1 MPVYAAVAV
10 SIVLGYALGSLPWA
24 YLIGRRKGI
33 AIGEVD
39 TRIAG
44 TANVFRQVGPA
55 WGGLVFLG
63 DAGKGAAAV
72 ALANAI
78 GAEGALALPALAA
91 AMAGHNW
98 PLLGLSRLPGGVGLA
113 TLGGGCVGAAWLI
126 ALPSMA
132 LGVAMIFVL
141 RNTSVGAGFGF
152 ALYAALGSVFGL
164 DPWVMGGLA
173 ALGVLV
179 LGWSK
184 VREKQA
190 SVG

>member
-10 SIVLGYALGSLPWA
+10 SIVAGYLLGSLPWA
-24 YLIGRRKGI
+24 YLAARRKGI

-44 TANVFRQVGPA
+44 TANVFRQVGRQ
-55 WGGLVFLG
+55 WGVLVFVG

-78 GAEGALALPALAA
+78 GAEDALALPALAA

-113 TLGGGCVGAAWLI
+113 TLAGGCFGAAWLI

-141 RNTSVGAGFGF
+141 RNTGVGAGFGL
-152 ALYAALGSVFGL
+152 ALYAVLGLVTGL
-164 DPWVMGGLA
+164 DLVLMGGLA

-179 LGWSK
+179 VAWAK
-184 VREKQA
+184 VRR
-190 SVG
+190 

>member
-24 YLIGRRKGI
+24 HLIARRKGI

-44 TANVFRQVGPA
+44 TANVFRQVGSQ
-55 WGGLVFLG
+55 WGVLVFAG
-63 DAGKGAAAV
+63 DAGKGAAAIV
-72 ALANAI
+72 LASAI
-78 GAEGALALPALAA
+78 GAEGTLALPALAA
-91 AMAGHNW
+91 AIAGHNW

-141 RNTSVGAGFGF
+141 RNTGVGAGFGF
-152 ALYAALGSVFGL
+152 VLYAVLGFATGL
-164 DPWVMGGLA
+164 DVWLMGGLA
-173 ALGVLV
+173 LLGVLV
-179 LGWSK
+179 VAWAK
-184 VREKQA
+184 VRKKQA
-190 SVG
+190 

>member
-1 MPVYAAVAV
+1 MPVYAAVSV
-10 SIVLGYALGSLPWA
+10 SVVVGYLLGSLPWA
-24 YLIGRRKGI
+24 YLAAWRKGI

-44 TANVFRQVGPA
+44 TANVFRQVGRR
-55 WGGLVFLG
+55 WGVLVFVG

-78 GAEGALALPALAA
+78 GAEGPIALSALAA
-91 AMAGHNW
+91 AIAGHNW

-113 TLGGGCVGAAWLI
+113 TLAGGCVGAAWLI

-132 LGVAMIFVL
+132 LGVGMIFIL
-141 RNTSVGAGFGF
+141 RNTGVG
-152 ALYAALGSVFGL
+152 AALGLALYGVLALVTGL
-164 DPWVMGGLA
+164 DPWTIGGLA

-179 LGWSK
+179 VAWAKL
-184 VREKQA
+184 RR
-190 SVG
+190 

>member
-1 MPVYAAVAV
+1 MPVYATIAV
-10 SIVLGYALGSLPWA
+10 SVVAGYLLGSLPWA
-24 YLIGRRKGI
+24 YLAARRKGV

-55 WGGLVFLG
+55 WGALVFIG

-72 ALANAI
+72 ALAPAI
-78 GAEGALALPALAA
+78 GAEDALALPALAA

-113 TLGGGCVGAAWLI
+113 TLAGGCFGAAWLI
-126 ALPSMA
+126 ALPSTA
-132 LGVAMIFVL
+132 VGVAMIFIL
-141 RNTSVGAGFGF
+141 RNTGVGAGFGL
-152 ALYAALGSVFGL
+152 ALYAVLGFVTGL
-164 DPWVMGGLA
+164 DPWLLGGLA

-179 LGWSK
+179 VTWAK
-184 VREKQA
+184 VRR
-190 SVG
+190 

>member
-10 SIVLGYALGSLPWA
+10 SVVVGYLLGSLPWA
-24 YLIGRRKGI
+24 YLIAQRKGI

-44 TANVFRQVGPA
+44 TANVFRQVGRK
-55 WGGLVFLG
+55 WGVLVFLG

-72 ALANAI
+72 ALASAAD
-78 GAEGALALPALAA
+78 AEGALALPALAA
-91 AMAGHNW
+91 AIAGHNW

-113 TLGGGCVGAAWLI
+113 TLAGGCLGAAWLI

-141 RNTSVGAGFGF
+141 RNTGVGAGFGL
-152 ALYAALGSVFGL
+152 ALYAVLGFVTGL
-164 DPWVMGGLA
+164 DPWLMGGLA
-173 ALGVLV
+173 V
-179 LGWSK
+179 LGILVVVWAK
-184 VREKQA
+184 VRR
-190 SVG
+190 

>member
-10 SIVLGYALGSLPWA
+10 SVVAGYALGSLPWA
-24 YLIGRRKGI
+24 YLAARRKGI

-44 TANVFRQVGPA
+44 TANVFRQVGRQ
-55 WGGLVFLG
+55 WGVLVFAG

-72 ALANAI
+72 ALATAI
-78 GAEGALALPALAA
+78 GAEGPLALPALAA
-91 AMAGHNW
+91 AIAGHNW

-113 TLGGGCVGAAWLI
+113 TLAGGCLGFAWMI

-141 RNTSVGAGFGF
+141 RNTGVGAGL
-152 ALYAALGSVFGL
+152 ALSFYGVLAFVTGL
-164 DPWVMGGLA
+164 DPWTIGGLV

-179 LGWSK
+179 LAWAK
-184 VREKQA
+184 LRR
-190 SVG
+190 

>member
-10 SIVLGYALGSLPWA
+10 SVVAGYLLGSLPWA
-24 YLIGRRKGI
+24 YLAARRKSI

-44 TANVFRQVGPA
+44 TANVFRQVGRR
-55 WGGLVFLG
+55 WGVLVFAG
-63 DAGKGAAAV
+63 DAGKGAVAV
-72 ALANAI
+72 AIANLI
-78 GAEGALALPALAA
+78 GAEDALALPALAA

-113 TLGGGCVGAAWLI
+113 TLAGGCFGAAWLI

-132 LGVAMIFVL
+132 LGDAMIFIL
-141 RNTSVGAGFGF
+141 RNTGVGAGFGLT
-152 ALYAALGSVFGL
+152 LYAVLGFVTGL
-164 DPWVMGGLA
+164 DLLLMGGLA

-179 LGWSK
+179 VAWAK
-184 VREKQA
+184 VRR
-190 SVG
+190 